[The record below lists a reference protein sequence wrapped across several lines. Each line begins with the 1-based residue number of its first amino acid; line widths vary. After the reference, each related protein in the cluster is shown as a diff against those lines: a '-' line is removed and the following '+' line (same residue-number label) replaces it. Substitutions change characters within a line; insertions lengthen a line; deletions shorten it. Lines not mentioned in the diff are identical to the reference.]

1 MTAELG
7 ATTSPLLNRLAYQTY
22 NAASAL
28 TSVASD
34 DRTIVSDTSADGASK
49 YVVPGDLWAAANY
62 SFIAGGT
69 ALTVTA
75 ALHAGR
81 IIKLDT
87 VTGTTCTLPA
97 ASGTGNRYR
106 FVISVIATSNS
117 HVIKVANVNDTM
129 VGLIWSMSDDP
140 ATVKAF
146 KASGTDD
153 TITLNRTTTG
163 SVIIGEDIEIIDFAA
178 NVFLVRGWTASS
190 GTEATPF
197 SATV

>member
-1 MTAELG
+1 MAAETG
-7 ATTSPLLNRLAYQTY
+7 ATTSKLLNRMAYATY
-22 NAASAL
+22 NVASAL

-34 DRTIVSDTSADGASK
+34 DRTLISDTSADGAVK
-49 YVVPGDLWAAANY
+49 YVTPGDLAAAANY
-62 SFIAGGT
+62 SFIAAGS

-87 VTGTTCTLPA
+87 AAGSTCTLPA

-106 FVISVIATSNS
+106 FAISVLATSNS
-117 HVIKVANVNDTM
+117 HVIKVANSSDTM
-129 VGLIWSMSDDP
+129 IGLIWSMSDDP

-163 SVIIGEDIEIIDFAA
+163 SVILGEDIEVIDFAT
-178 NVFLVRGWTASS
+178 NLWLVRGWTAST